1 MTSTRMRASVQRVS
15 TVRNGTHREYDIDE
29 CADEPCVNRVC
40 EDGVDSFYCNYTD
53 TDFTGDVF
61 RPHRRLRVKP
71 LRKLWAMRGQHK
83 RVFLHVST
91 RLHWRELR
99 VEHGRLQ
106 TEPACHHGGG
116 CVDAVNGFM
125 CECAGTGFEG
135 RVGAT
140 ETSTNDCADVIR
152 ALGDEAEEE
161 DDLEMGEGDDDA
173 DVATDAAAPT
183 VDPLQA
189 QKDRNSHQKLRLKT
203 EQENEAAAD
212 EPVRVNEFDVYVY
225 MHAVHVHSLFTECV
239 SSSHSLQL
247 RRKTEKAEAAQSP
260 R

>member
-1 MTSTRMRASVQRVS
+1 MRTASTRSTATIQTLTSLVTCSVRIDDCAS
-15 TVRNGTHREYDIDE
+15 N
-29 CADEPCVNRVC
+29 PCENYGQC
-40 EDGVDSFYCNYTD
+40 VDSINAYFCMCLPG
-53 TDFTGDVF
+53 FTGENCELNIDDC
-61 RPHRRLRVKP
+61 KP
-71 LRKLWAMRGQHK
+71 N
-83 RVFLHVST
+83 
-91 RLHWRELR
+91 
-99 VEHGRLQ
+99 
-106 TEPACHHGGG
+106 PCHHGGG

-212 EPVRVNEFDVYVY
+212 EPVRVNEFDVYVH

-247 RRKTEKAEAAQSP
+247 RRKTEKAEEAQSP